1 MKEIGGLVFRVLA
14 RLTIAWA
21 SLMGAQALAE
31 EPAGLQRCWSPDLL
45 SGKPEEARRKPT
57 QTSIDVVALKQETIP
72 APTPVPPEL
81 RGSIR
86 SVELPGGMRLIALT
100 FDLCE
105 TEGEIAGYEGRIVD
119 VLRAENVRA
128 TFFASGK
135 WMMTHPQRAEQ
146 LLADP
151 LFEIGSHGWR
161 HIDPLRANQEQFG
174 EELKLTE
181 AAYGQRRRGLV
192 IGPYCPSGFTL
203 PPERMKLFRFPYG
216 RCNAQGLTQAADA
229 GFLSIQWD
237 IVTGDPDPGRSAKA
251 IAATILTNA
260 HPGAIVVA
268 HANGRGQHTAEAL
281 EIAIPKLRAEDYSF
295 VTVSELIAAGKPV
308 IAEACYLN
316 HKGDT
321 AQLSHTSRRGNSH
334 DFWSVF
340 QRRN

>member
-1 MKEIGGLVFRVLA
+1 MVLGLALFLPALA
-14 RLTIAWA
+14 A
-21 SLMGAQALAE
+21 AE

-45 SGKPEEARRKPT
+45 SGKPEEARPRRA
-57 QTSIDVVALKQETIP
+57 QTSIDVGALKQESVP
-72 APTPVPPEL
+72 AATPIPPEL

-86 SVELPGGMRLIALT
+86 GVELPGGLRLIALT

-105 TEGEIAGYEGRIVD
+105 AEGEIAGYEGRIVD
-119 VLRAENVRA
+119 VLRAANVKA
-128 TFFASGK
+128 TFFAGGK
-135 WMMTHPQRAEQ
+135 WMMTHPERAEQ

-161 HIDPLRANQEQFG
+161 HLDPLRINPEQLG
-174 EELKLTE
+174 EELKLTD
-181 AAYGQRRRGLV
+181 AAYGRARRGLV
-192 IGPYCPSGFTL
+192 IGPYCPNGFTL

-216 RCNAQGLTQAADA
+216 RCNAETLTQTADA

-237 IVTGDPDPGRSAKA
+237 VVTGDPDPNRSAKA
-251 IAATILTNA
+251 IAATILAKA

-268 HANGRGQHTAEAL
+268 HANGRRRHTAEAL
-281 EIAIPKLRAEDYSF
+281 EIAIPKLKEEGYGF

-316 HKGDT
+316 RKGDN
-321 AQLSHTSRRGNSH
+321 AHLARNSRRGNSH

-340 QRRN
+340 QRRY

>member
-1 MKEIGGLVFRVLA
+1 MVLGLALFLPALA
-14 RLTIAWA
+14 A
-21 SLMGAQALAE
+21 AE

-45 SGKPEEARRKPT
+45 SGKPEEARPRRA
-57 QTSIDVVALKQETIP
+57 QTSIDVGALKQESVP
-72 APTPVPPEL
+72 AATPIPPEL

-86 SVELPGGMRLIALT
+86 GVELPGGVRLIALT

-105 TEGEIAGYEGRIVD
+105 AEGEIAGYEGRIVD
-119 VLRAENVRA
+119 VLRAANVKA
-128 TFFASGK
+128 TFFAGGK
-135 WMMTHPQRAEQ
+135 WMMTHPERAEQ

-161 HIDPLRANQEQFG
+161 HLDPLRINPEQLG
-174 EELKLTE
+174 EELKLTD
-181 AAYGQRRRGLV
+181 AAYGRARRGLV
-192 IGPYCPSGFTL
+192 IGPYCPNGFTL

-216 RCNAQGLTQAADA
+216 RCNAETLTQTADA

-237 IVTGDPDPGRSAKA
+237 VVTGDPDPNRSAKA
-251 IAATILTNA
+251 IAATILAKA

-268 HANGRGQHTAEAL
+268 HANGRGRHTAEAL
-281 EIAIPKLRAEDYSF
+281 EIAIPKLKEEGYGF

-316 HKGDT
+316 RKGDK
-321 AQLSHTSRRGNSH
+321 ARLARNSRRGNSH

>member
-1 MKEIGGLVFRVLA
+1 MVLGLALFLPALA
-14 RLTIAWA
+14 A
-21 SLMGAQALAE
+21 AE

-45 SGKPEEARRKPT
+45 SGKPEEARPRRA
-57 QTSIDVVALKQETIP
+57 QTSIDVGALKQESVP
-72 APTPVPPEL
+72 AATPIPPEL

-86 SVELPGGMRLIALT
+86 GVELPGGLRLIALT

-105 TEGEIAGYEGRIVD
+105 AEGEIAGYEGRIVD
-119 VLRAENVRA
+119 VLRAANVKA
-128 TFFASGK
+128 TFFAGGK
-135 WMMTHPQRAEQ
+135 WMMTHPERAEQ

-161 HIDPLRANQEQFG
+161 HLDPLRINPEQLG
-174 EELKLTE
+174 EELKLTD
-181 AAYGQRRRGLV
+181 AAYGRARRGLV
-192 IGPYCPSGFTL
+192 IGPYCPNGFTL

-216 RCNAQGLTQAADA
+216 RCNAETLTQTADA

-237 IVTGDPDPGRSAKA
+237 VVTGDPDPNRSAKA
-251 IAATILTNA
+251 IAATILAKA

-268 HANGRGQHTAEAL
+268 HANGRGRHTAEAL
-281 EIAIPKLRAEDYSF
+281 EIAIPKLKEEGYGF

-316 HKGDT
+316 RKGDK
-321 AQLSHTSRRGNSH
+321 ARLARNSRRGNSH

>member
-1 MKEIGGLVFRVLA
+1 MFRVLA
-14 RLTIAWA
+14 RMVLG
-21 SLMGAQALAE
+21 LALFLPALAAAE

-45 SGKPEEARRKPT
+45 SGKPEEARPRRA
-57 QTSIDVVALKQETIP
+57 QTSIDVGALKQESVP
-72 APTPVPPEL
+72 AATPIPPEL

-86 SVELPGGMRLIALT
+86 GVELPGGLRLIALT

-105 TEGEIAGYEGRIVD
+105 AEGEIAGYEGRIVD
-119 VLRAENVRA
+119 VLRAANVKA
-128 TFFASGK
+128 TFFAGGK
-135 WMMTHPQRAEQ
+135 WMMTHPERAEQ

-161 HIDPLRANQEQFG
+161 HLDPLRINPEQLG
-174 EELKLTE
+174 EELKLTD
-181 AAYGQRRRGLV
+181 AAYGRARRGLV
-192 IGPYCPSGFTL
+192 IGPYCPNGFTL

-216 RCNAQGLTQAADA
+216 RCNAETLTQTADA

-237 IVTGDPDPGRSAKA
+237 VVTGDPDPNRSAKA
-251 IAATILTNA
+251 IAATILAKA

-268 HANGRGQHTAEAL
+268 HANGRGRHTAEAL
-281 EIAIPKLRAEDYSF
+281 EIAIPKLKEEGYGF

-316 HKGDT
+316 RKGDN
-321 AQLSHTSRRGNSH
+321 AHLARNSRRGNSH

-340 QRRN
+340 QRRY

>member
-1 MKEIGGLVFRVLA
+1 VFRVLA
-14 RLTIAWA
+14 RMVLG
-21 SLMGAQALAE
+21 LALFLPALAAAE

-45 SGKPEEARRKPT
+45 SGKPEEARPRRA
-57 QTSIDVVALKQETIP
+57 QTSIDVGALKQESVP
-72 APTPVPPEL
+72 AATPIPPEL

-86 SVELPGGMRLIALT
+86 GVELPGGLRLIALT

-105 TEGEIAGYEGRIVD
+105 AEGEIAGYEGRIVD
-119 VLRAENVRA
+119 VLRAANVKA
-128 TFFASGK
+128 TFFAGGK
-135 WMMTHPQRAEQ
+135 WMMTHPERAEQ

-161 HIDPLRANQEQFG
+161 HLDPLRINPEQLG
-174 EELKLTE
+174 EELKLTD
-181 AAYGQRRRGLV
+181 AAYGRARRGLV
-192 IGPYCPSGFTL
+192 IGPYCPNGFTL

-216 RCNAQGLTQAADA
+216 RCNAETLTQTADA

-237 IVTGDPDPGRSAKA
+237 VVTGDPDPNRSAKA
-251 IAATILTNA
+251 IAATILAKA

-268 HANGRGQHTAEAL
+268 HANGRGRHTAEAL
-281 EIAIPKLRAEDYSF
+281 EIAIPKLKEEGYGF

-316 HKGDT
+316 RKGDK
-321 AQLSHTSRRGNSH
+321 ARLARNSRRGNSH

>member
-1 MKEIGGLVFRVLA
+1 MVLGLALFLPALA
-14 RLTIAWA
+14 A
-21 SLMGAQALAE
+21 AE

-45 SGKPEEARRKPT
+45 SGKPEEARPRRA
-57 QTSIDVVALKQETIP
+57 QTSIDVGALKQESVP
-72 APTPVPPEL
+72 AATPIPPEL

-86 SVELPGGMRLIALT
+86 GVELPGGLRLIALT

-105 TEGEIAGYEGRIVD
+105 AEGEIAGYEGRIVD
-119 VLRAENVRA
+119 VLRAANVKA
-128 TFFASGK
+128 TFFAGGK
-135 WMMTHPQRAEQ
+135 WMMTHPERAEQ

-161 HIDPLRANQEQFG
+161 HLDPLRINSEQLG
-174 EELKLTE
+174 EELKLTD
-181 AAYGQRRRGLV
+181 AAYGRARRGLV
-192 IGPYCPSGFTL
+192 IGPYCPNGFTL

-216 RCNAQGLTQAADA
+216 RCNAETLTQTADA

-237 IVTGDPDPGRSAKA
+237 VVTGDPDPNRSAKA
-251 IAATILTNA
+251 IAATILAKA

-268 HANGRGQHTAEAL
+268 HANGRGRHTAEAL
-281 EIAIPKLRAEDYSF
+281 EIAIPKLKEEGYGF

-316 HKGDT
+316 RKGDK
-321 AQLSHTSRRGNSH
+321 ARLARNSRRGNSH